1 MEKLEQQVTEIGKFC
16 EIESFMQTDVFNLQI
31 SFVISPVTVLYNLL
45 VVLIQTSFESNIF
58 RVFSSAVFDDFFI
71 QFFCIKGTFHQFN
84 KLFMCAYCLTRCYRP
99 LFQNF
104 VTSGA

>member
-45 VVLIQTSFESNIF
+45 VVLIQTSFDSNIF

-71 QFFCIKGTFHQFN
+71 QFLSIKRDFSSIQQTFHV
-84 KLFMCAYCLTRCYRP
+84 CL
-99 LFQNF
+99 LLNEML
-104 VTSGA
+104 